1 MEESRLCILF
11 RMATKIKNN
20 KVTLKAMYIAL
31 KELEK
36 MDLTKKLPSSSTFL
50 EVHLLL
56 GKKQGK
62 NLPRF

>member
-1 MEESRLCILF
+1 
-11 RMATKIKNN
+11 MATKIKNN